1 MLALSVLLSFIH
13 PWGNLR
19 TSAQTGG
26 VILAGVD
33 VPADVRQVLET
44 KCSDCHSANTHWP
57 LYGRMAPGSW
67 LMERDVHEGR
77 EHLNLSNWQQYDL
90 ETQAGLLTKIGSEA
104 RSGQMPVKQYLLLH
118 PQARLTPAEQQLLYG
133 WARTERKRVRA
144 QQAQQAQ
151 GEASEEKK

>member
-1 MLALSVLLSFIH
+1 
-13 PWGNLR
+13 
-19 TSAQTGG
+19 
-26 VILAGVD
+26 
-33 VPADVRQVLET
+33 
-44 KCSDCHSANTHWP
+44 
-57 LYGRMAPGSW
+57 
-67 LMERDVHEGR
+67 MERDVHEGR